1 MKNIDNFEEWLHKTE
16 IWQCL
21 ADLDKKKQ
29 GTAIY
34 LWLDD
39 KIRKMCLSI
48 QVKDLNSNDEVKIL
62 ITKLKSLL
70 AKDIN
75 QATFLTYDKFESF
88 KRPVDMKITPFPNKF
103 KRLFNNIK
111 KNMT

>member
-1 MKNIDNFEEWLHKTE
+1 
-16 IWQCL
+16 
-21 ADLDKKKQ
+21 
-29 GTAIY
+29 
-34 LWLDD
+34 
-39 KIRKMCLSI
+39 MCLSI

-88 KRPVDMKITPFPNKF
+88 KKPADMKITDFINKF

-111 KNMT
+111 KI